1 MWCSFIFDRS
11 KCQFF
16 MHACGYTWIPSIL
29 PPFHLGNFVEAVSTS
44 RISTANSEITEIHL
58 GFSGCHHAGN
68 MLQLPNLRPGE
79 LLRAGAWRI
88 KNHHYCSQAKA
99 SVWRSEGDGVLACG
113 IQRWPRL
120 ISKAKLLNVYHVT
133 SVDVSGLMV
142 IHGIRHDCAMVPTT
156 WDEQITFEREVNR
169 NRLFLRAC
177 TRNNHD
183 NCNSIW

>member
-1 MWCSFIFDRS
+1 
-11 KCQFF
+11 
-16 MHACGYTWIPSIL
+16 MHAGIHEYPASYLHSTWAILLRPSRRLESPQQIQKSPRFTWGL
-29 PPFHLGNFVEAVSTS
+29 VVA
-44 RISTANSEITEIHL
+44 
-58 GFSGCHHAGN
+58 HHAGN